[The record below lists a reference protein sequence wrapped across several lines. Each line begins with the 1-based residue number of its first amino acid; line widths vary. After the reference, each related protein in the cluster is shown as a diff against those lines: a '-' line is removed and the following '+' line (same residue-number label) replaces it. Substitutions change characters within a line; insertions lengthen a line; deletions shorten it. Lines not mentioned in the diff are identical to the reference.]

1 VCPRAAAGAGP
12 PPERKTAK
20 AAGFEPRVLRAP
32 YRSSISIDN
41 HAVQQYDA
49 IVVGVGGMGSA
60 AVYELARRGLRV
72 LGLEQ
77 YDIPHD
83 RGSSHGVNRIIR
95 LAYWEH
101 PAYVP
106 LLRRAYELWREL
118 ESNQGEQLLYVT
130 GSIDA
135 GRRDS
140 KTVAGSLRSCEVH
153 ALAHDVL
160 DAAALSRRYPGYR
173 LAPDML
179 AVFQPEGG
187 FVLSERAI
195 VHYVQAAHARG
206 AVIHARERV
215 IAWTP
220 TAAGVEVRTGMATY
234 AAPRLVL
241 TAGPWAASLV
251 PALTATA
258 RPERQ
263 VMLWTQPRVPALFEL
278 GAFPVFNLDSPEGHF
293 YGFPVFGQPGVK
305 IGKYHHRRE
314 NADPDRV
321 DRECHPEDEAVLRE
335 GIRRYFPDADGPT
348 MAMRTCLFTNSPD
361 EHFIIDR
368 HPEWPQVT
376 LAAGF
381 SGHGFKFCSVV
392 GEILAQ
398 LSTDG
403 TSRHDLDLFRLS
415 RFRTPA

>member
-1 VCPRAAAGAGP
+1 M
-12 PPERKTAK
+12 
-20 AAGFEPRVLRAP
+20 L
-32 YRSSISIDN
+32 
-41 HAVQQYDA
+41 YDA

-106 LLRRAYELWREL
+106 LLRRAYALWREL
-118 ESNQGEQLLYVT
+118 EAGRREQLLYVT

-140 KTVAGSLRSCEVH
+140 KTVSGSLRSCEIH
-153 ALAHDVL
+153 SLTHDVL
-160 DAAALSRRYPGYR
+160 DAGAVRRRFPGYR
-173 LAPDML
+173 LAPDMM
-179 AVFQPEGG
+179 AVYQPDGG
-187 FVLSERAI
+187 FVLCERAI
-195 VHYVQAAHARG
+195 VNYVQAAHDLG
-206 AVIHARERV
+206 AAIHAREPV
-215 IAWTP
+215 VAWDP
-220 TAAGVEVRTGMATY
+220 TGSGVEVRTAGATY
-234 AAPRLVL
+234 SASHLVL
-241 TAGPWAASLV
+241 TAGPWAAALV
-251 PALTATA
+251 PALQKLA

-263 VMLWTQPRVPALFEL
+263 VMLWTQPRAPALFQL
-278 GAFPVFNLDSPEGHF
+278 GAFPVFNLDAPEGHF
-293 YGFPVFGQPGVK
+293 YGFPIFGNPGVK
-305 IGKYHHRRE
+305 VGKYHHRSE
-314 NADPDRV
+314 EVDPDRM

-335 GIRRYFPDADGPT
+335 GIRKYFPDADGPT
-348 MAMRTCLFTNSPD
+348 MSMKTCLFTNSPD

-368 HPEWPQVT
+368 HPTVPQVT

-392 GEILAQ
+392 GEIIAELVV
-398 LSTDG
+398 DG
-403 TSRHDLDLFRLS
+403 TSRHDLDLFALS
-415 RFRTPA
+415 RFALPS